1 MMVDDKDVSG
11 YWYAKKNRR
20 LINEETDKRRR
31 KMLWLQIRWPKQTG
45 FKNEPLQK
53 QQWSKTMEMER
64 REQRQGPRRET
75 ARHRKPMSGSLMF
88 TTLLTICF
96 VFIAVIV
103 IVVCILCSESLIFSS
118 KQSLNQPDSKP
129 EYDPPEFPLVHRN
142 SKLL

>member
-1 MMVDDKDVSG
+1 MVANKVTKTNRFQKRTA
-11 YWYAKKNRR
+11 AKTAVVKNDGD
-20 LINEETDKRRR
+20 EKKR
-31 KMLWLQIRWPKQTG
+31 T
-45 FKNEPLQK
+45 
-53 QQWSKTMEMER
+53 KTKTTER
-64 REQRQGPRRET
+64 GGA

-129 EYDPPEFPLVHRN
+129 EYDPPEFPLMHRN